1 MTADQ
6 RERLRIVIQAGIL
19 VRRGGRID
27 EELAE
32 ERARN
37 LTTIVELLVSDFRDE
52 TTQPGVGPRNP
63 GDVLDEPA
71 RSDR

>member
-1 MTADQ
+1 MTSDQ
-6 RERLRIVIQAGIL
+6 RERLRIVLQQSIL

-37 LTTIVELLVSDFRDE
+37 MATIVELFFAELKPEVTWKGPAPTGE
-52 TTQPGVGPRNP
+52 TAEQHANRIIK
-63 GDVLDEPA
+63 
-71 RSDR
+71 